1 MSSLLDLSEELINLF
16 QLDLKHIV
24 YLACTCKTLFTFI
37 TATKHIRSSYKGVW
51 KEQIARWINVLWD
64 VNLSYTEVT
73 DVSALGTGFLHTL
86 NLSHTKVTDVSTLG
100 KVHTLDLTGTQVTDV
115 SALGKVHTLNL
126 YCTKVTDVSALG
138 KVHTLDLAG
147 TKVTDVSALGNVHTL
162 YLYGIYNTVKGLHN
176 LGN

>member
-64 VNLSYTEVT
+64 VDLSW
-73 DVSALGTGFLHTL
+73 
-86 NLSHTKVTDVSTLG
+86 
-100 KVHTLDLTGTQVTDV
+100 
-115 SALGKVHTLNL
+115 
-126 YCTKVTDVSALG
+126 TKVTDVSALG
-138 KVHTLDLAG
+138 KVHTLDLYG
-147 TKVTDVSALGNVHTL
+147 TQVTDVSALGNVHTL
-162 YLYGIYNTVKGLHN
+162 NLSHTKVTDVSALGKVHTLDLSDTQVTDVSALGNVHTLN
-176 LGN
+176 LGSTKVTDVSALGKVHTLY

>member
-64 VNLSYTEVT
+64 LDLSWTKVTDVSALGNVHTLDLSDTEVT
-73 DVSALGTGFLHTL
+73 DVSALG
-86 NLSHTKVTDVSTLG
+86 N
-100 KVHTLDLTGTQVTDV
+100 VHTLDLSV
-115 SALGKVHTLNL
+115 
-126 YCTKVTDVSALG
+126 TKVTDVSALG
-138 KVHTLDLAG
+138 KVHTLDLTD
-147 TKVTDVSALGNVHTL
+147 TKITNVSALGKVHTL
-162 YLYGIYNTVKGLHN
+162 DLTDTKITNVSA
-176 LGN
+176 LGK

>member
-64 VNLSYTEVT
+64 VDLSYTPVT
-73 DVSALGTGFLHTL
+73 ECLSA
-86 NLSHTKVTDVSTLG
+86 LG
-100 KVHTLDLTGTQVTDV
+100 KVHTLDLYGTNVTDVSALGNVHTLNLSYTQVTDV
-115 SALGKVHTLNL
+115 SALGKVHTLYL
-126 YCTKVTDVSALG
+126 SGTEVTDVSALG
-138 KVHTLDLAG
+138 KV
-147 TKVTDVSALGNVHTL
+147 
-162 YLYGIYNTVKGLHN
+162 
-176 LGN
+176 